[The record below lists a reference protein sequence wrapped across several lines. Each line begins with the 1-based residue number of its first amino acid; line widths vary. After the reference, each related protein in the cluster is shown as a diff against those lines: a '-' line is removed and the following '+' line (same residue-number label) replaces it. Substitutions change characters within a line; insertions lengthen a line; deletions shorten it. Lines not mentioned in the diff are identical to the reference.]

1 MLTAMA
7 CDRDSASSIPKMS
20 RSRDWDA
27 VLLAACRAL
36 ESAPVPLPLAEVAGQ
51 LGVGAA
57 ELQRQFRARL
67 GASPREYQRALRLR
81 RAGQLLGQPG
91 GTLVA
96 LLAAGFG
103 SSAAG
108 HADVSAA
115 FGVSPGRLVR
125 VPVLGGWLGL
135 SALGW
140 MLMAATPRGICWLA
154 FGDDPASLV
163 ADCARA
169 FPGAQLVDD
178 EPRLRAWFDAV
189 RDHLLLPQAALE
201 LPLDVQGT
209 AFQARVWQALRRIPV
224 GATVGYGELARQL
237 GEPRAVRAVAAACAR
252 NPVAVLVPCHRV
264 VGSKG
269 QLTGYRWG
277 LDRKRRLLA
286 TEAAV

>member
-1 MLTAMA
+1 MSVTPRATPYATNA
-7 CDRDSASSIPKMS
+7 C
-20 RSRDWDA
+20 RSRDWEA
-27 VLLAACRAL
+27 VLLAACRVL
-36 ESAPVPLPLAEVAGQ
+36 EAAPGPRTLAAVARQ

-91 GTLVA
+91 GTLAA

-108 HADVSAA
+108 HEDVRAA
-115 FGVSPGRLVR
+115 FGVSPGRLAR

-154 FGDDPASLV
+154 FGDDPAALV
-163 ADCARA
+163 ADCAKA

-178 EPRLRAWFDAV
+178 EPRLWAWFDAV
-189 RDHLLLPQAALE
+189 REHLLLPRGALE

-252 NPVAVLVPCHRV
+252 NPVAVVVPCHRV
-264 VGSKG
+264 VGSNG

-286 TEAAV
+286 AEGAV